1 MGVRTNKWLKIKT
14 EVDCKTVIAGI
25 LLDAENIFQEEALR
39 QFSNC
44 FIGKST
50 SACWGLLYVA
60 NKNYLNQ

>member
-1 MGVRTNKWLKIKT
+1 
-14 EVDCKTVIAGI
+14 VIAGI
-25 LLDAENIFQEEALR
+25 LLDPENIFQEEVLR
-39 QFSNC
+39 HFSNC